1 MMMMMMM
8 MSHNSHNRS
17 FQVHITSEVPDT
29 PGPLTIHCKSRDN
42 DLGEQLMNNGQD
54 FHWSFKENLFG
65 TTLFFCG
72 FGWNG
77 KIQSFD
83 VFSDTLDEYGHR
95 PQEPWLCVWI
105 VRPDQ
110 MVSI

>member
-1 MMMMMMM
+1 MDRDRY
-8 MSHNSHNRS
+8 SLGPSYELRS
-17 FQVHITSEVPDT
+17 FRVHITSEVPDT
-29 PGPLTIHCKSRDN
+29 PGPLKIHCKSRDN
-42 DLGEQLMNNGQD
+42 DLGEQLVNNCQD

-83 VFSDTLDEYGHR
+83 VFPIPWMNIVIDHR
-95 PQEPWLCVWI
+95 S
-105 VRPDQ
+105 RGF
-110 MVSI
+110 VSG